1 MTFGCCYDW
10 ICWQILDLGHIGLK
24 RLILLG
30 YFAIVSD
37 YQGQIGCFRSQCA
50 RTCTSQ
56 IQDGRCRICLFMKMY
71 SSNLLPVLCREHRS
85 AFLQVRPLFHL
96 LEIFEP
102 RTPPGPP
109 PMTPPFFVPRTP
121 SELFECPGTPESV
134 WCVHMSENWM
144 HVYFQRHIVWHFVLP
159 YSAMFDR
166 VWWCETLARNWRCKF
181 SMVQLLPALA

>member
-1 MTFGCCYDW
+1 MLPIPMRENLYIPDPRRTLPHLFVHEDV
-10 ICWQILDLGHIGLK
+10 QLEPVASFVPRAPLG
-24 RLILLG
+24 
-30 YFAIVSD
+30 
-37 YQGQIGCFRSQCA
+37 
-50 RTCTSQ
+50 
-56 IQDGRCRICLFMKMY
+56 
-71 SSNLLPVLCREHRS
+71 LPPSTPPFSHVEH
-85 AFLQVRPLFHL
+85 
-96 LEIFEP
+96 FEP
-102 RTPPGPP
+102 RTPSGPP